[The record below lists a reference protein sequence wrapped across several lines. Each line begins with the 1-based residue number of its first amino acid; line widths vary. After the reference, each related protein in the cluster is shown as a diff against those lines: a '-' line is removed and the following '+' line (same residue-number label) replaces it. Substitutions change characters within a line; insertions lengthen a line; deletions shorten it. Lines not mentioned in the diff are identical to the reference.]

1 MRLSPPHLVLALAAL
16 LALPAAAAEP
26 KEPAA
31 PEKAGAASPAM
42 KIHVDPATGAL
53 VPAPPAAAKGAL
65 STAPAEQL
73 PALKVQK
80 VQAKPGGK
88 MVKLD
93 DRFMMDVTAK
103 AGPDGTVSQSCE
115 VEHAKEAHRDR

>member
-1 MRLSPPHLVLALAAL
+1 MRLSPPHVVLALAAL
-16 LALPAAAAEP
+16 LALPAAAADQ
-26 KEPAA
+26 KEQAA
-31 PEKAGAASPAM
+31 PEKAGAAPAM

-53 VPAPPAAAKGAL
+53 VKAPPAAAKEAR
-65 STAPAEQL
+65 AAVAAEPL
-73 PALKVQK
+73 PALKVQR
-80 VQAKPGGK
+80 VQAKAGGK

-115 VEHAKEAHRDR
+115 VEHAKGARNER